1 MKTMDTHNKETRLL
15 TELTKHI
22 GESNAIGMG
31 ELYEI
36 VFEKPWKNK
45 INDTRMLRTLVTSL
59 RAEGIA
65 ICSSSDAGN
74 GGYYLASAGSEI
86 NDYLRRLER
95 RALKILARV
104 SKIKMITLPE
114 YLGQMRLHMLETKDS
129 DREAPDAA

>member
-1 MKTMDTHNKETRLL
+1 MKKIDMHDKRARLL
-15 TELTKHI
+15 AELTKHI

-36 VFEKPWKNK
+36 IFEKPWKNR
-45 INDTRMLRTLVTSL
+45 INDTRKLRTLITSL
-59 RAEGIA
+59 RADGIA

-95 RALKILARV
+95 RALKVLARI
-104 SKIKMITLPE
+104 SKIKRITLPE

-129 DREAPDAA
+129 DREASDAA